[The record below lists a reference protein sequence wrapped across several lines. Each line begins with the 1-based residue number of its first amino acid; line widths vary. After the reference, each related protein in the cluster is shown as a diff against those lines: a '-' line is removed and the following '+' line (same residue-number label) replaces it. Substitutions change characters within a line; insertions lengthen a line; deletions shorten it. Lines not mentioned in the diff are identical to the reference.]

1 MEHIKRFLTGLTFLA
16 FCGGVTFGLV
26 WLVENYTIYFLGVTG
41 LIITYGV
48 GFVLRKIT

>member
-1 MEHIKRFLTGLTFLA
+1 MEHIKSFLTGLAFLA
-16 FCGGVTFGLV
+16 FCGGVAFGLA
-26 WLVENYTIYFLGVTG
+26 WLVENYTIYFFSVAG